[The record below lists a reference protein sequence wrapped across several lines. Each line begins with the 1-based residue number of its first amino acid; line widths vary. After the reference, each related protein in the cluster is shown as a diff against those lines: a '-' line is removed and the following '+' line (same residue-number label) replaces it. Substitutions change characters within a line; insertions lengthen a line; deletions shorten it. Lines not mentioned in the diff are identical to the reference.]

1 MKQNRLFNYMKSLP
15 LCGVLLLS
23 ATSCSDDFFD
33 ISNPNEISESNFWKT
48 EDDALMALTGCYD
61 AMQNGDL
68 FNDYIDGWKFGFLC
82 RETCTD
88 NGDHS
93 WGDWMLGSSIAK
105 GTSNT
110 NDECFSKYWNCNYEL
125 IKRCNT
131 LIKNIDGMSIDE
143 KKKTAFKAEAIALRA
158 LGYCN
163 LVSVFRDVP
172 YLEEPLTLA
181 ECEPARTSKEEIA
194 TKVLADLKANL
205 PNLPAKGAAAKGRL
219 TQEAGYAIMGRM
231 ALFTKHYDEAIEA
244 YNHVIGKYSLFKSG
258 DGSDGYKNYSELFT
272 EANEECDEVI
282 LGIHYAGPGLNEGQT
297 FSISWGGPMN
307 AIEATRNLCDDYY
320 CTDGLPIDKSPLFK
334 GKTGAE
340 AYSKDHPDYARYE
353 NRDPRLK
360 GTLFVPGMKWLN
372 NVYDYDKDTNPGGK
386 QIPSNSQVAI
396 MKWFVPEN
404 MANEYDGSLDYYVI
418 RYAEVLLSLSEAM
431 IEKGG
436 YSQEQI
442 TKYINEVRE
451 RVHMPKVE
459 DVEGTGLSQEQLRQ
473 IVRHERRVELAF
485 EDLRFA
491 DLYRWGEWK
500 ASIDRMNQEYATYGN
515 GMYSRQ
521 YRGTQDDVWPI
532 PQNEIDTDKNLK
544 QHKEWGGE

>member
-1 MKQNRLFNYMKSLP
+1 MKQNRLFHYMKSLP

-68 FNDYIDGWKFGFLC
+68 FNDYLDGWKFGFLC

-105 GTSNT
+105 GTST
-110 NDECFSKYWNCNYEL
+110 AKDECFSKYWNCNYEL

-131 LIKNIDGMSIDE
+131 LIKNIDGMTIADN
-143 KKKTAFKAEAIALRA
+143 KKAAFKAEAIALRA

-231 ALFTKHYDEAIEA
+231 ALFTKHYDDAIEA
-244 YNHVIGKYSLFKSG
+244 YNKVIGKYSLFKSG

-272 EANEECDEVI
+272 EKNEECDEVI

-307 AIEATRNLCDDYY
+307 AVEATRNLCDDYY

-334 GKTGAE
+334 GKTGKA
-340 AYSKDHPDYARYE
+340 AYDKANPDFARYE

-360 GTLFVPGMKWLN
+360 GTLFVPGMTWLDHY
-372 NVYDYDKDTNPGGK
+372 YDNKNYT
-386 QIPSNSQVAI
+386 IPSNSQVAI

-459 DVEGTGLSQEQLRQ
+459 DVEGTGLSTEQLRQ

-491 DLYRWGEWK
+491 DLYRWGEWENAIK
-500 ASIDRMNQEYATYGN
+500 RMNQEYATYGN
-515 GMYSRQ
+515 GVYERQ
-521 YRGTQDDVWPI
+521 YRGAQDDVWPI
-532 PQNEIDTDKNLK
+532 PQNEIDTDRNLK

>member
-1 MKQNRLFNYMKSLP
+1 MKSLP
-15 LCGVLLLS
+15 LCGILLLS
-23 ATSCSDDFFD
+23 TASCGDDFFN
-33 ISNPNEISESNFWKT
+33 ISNPNEISETNFWKT

-93 WGDWMLGSSIAK
+93 WGDWMLGSTIAK
-105 GTSNT
+105 GTSSAS
-110 NDECFSKYWNCNYEL
+110 DECFSKYWNANYEL

-131 LIKNIDGMSIDE
+131 LIKNIDGMTIDD
-143 KKKTAFKAEAIALRA
+143 KKKAAFKAEAIALRA
-158 LGYCN
+158 LGYCD

-219 TQEAGYAIMGRM
+219 TQEAGYAIMGRL
-231 ALFTKHYDEAIEA
+231 ALFTKHYDEAIDA

-272 EANEECDEVI
+272 EKNEECDEVI
-282 LGIHYAGPGLNEGQT
+282 LGVHYVGPGKNEGQT

-320 CTDGLPIDKSPLFK
+320 CTDGKPINESPLFK
-334 GKTGAE
+334 GKTGKA
-340 AYSKDHPDYARYE
+340 AYDADHPDFARYE

-372 NVYDYDKDTNPGGK
+372 DVYDYDKDANPNAK
-386 QIPSNSQVAI
+386 KIPSKSQVAI

-436 YSQEQI
+436 YSQAEI

-459 DVEGTGLSQEQLRQ
+459 DVEGTGLSQDQLRQ

-485 EDLRFA
+485 EDLRLA
-491 DLYRWGEWK
+491 DLYRWGDWK
-500 ASIDRMNQEYATYGN
+500 NSIDRMHKEYAEYGD
-515 GMYSRQ
+515 GCYERQ
-521 YRGTQDDVWPI
+521 YRGPQDDVWPI